1 AHGAGVPG
9 DGRLGEAG
17 QLGDRELL
25 LDLAERLGGRAPPR
39 AEHDRGAERLLPG
52 AVAQLVRCFSGQDG
66 RIGGQGRLSS
76 RSSVPAVILPPQPP
90 RWPRSA
96 PFSIAPRRRRAGP
109 GAEKGRAPGPA
120 PTPAAVR
127 RRRLRRVSDRC
138 SGRPAAGRPAPAR
151 VGLWGIALLALAAR
165 PPLGRVSRT
174 RAASRSPASSRQA
187 VAPPSR

>member
-90 RWPRSA
+90 RWQRSA
-96 PFSIAPRRRRAGP
+96 PFSIAPRRRPAGP

-120 PTPAAVR
+120 PTPPPSAGDGSAGCPTGARGVRPRAAPHPPA
-127 RRRLRRVSDRC
+127 
-138 SGRPAAGRPAPAR
+138 SGSG
-151 VGLWGIALLALAAR
+151 ALLSS
-165 PPLGRVSRT
+165 PWPRVRHWGG
-174 RAASRSPASSRQA
+174 
-187 VAPPSR
+187 